1 MRTVLPLPF
10 YAFLHEPCIRFGVA
24 GGPGWSRTCVS
35 LEGASRRCRFP
46 REGVRLIELLA
57 CDSFADCTQ
66 HELQSFFLRHGCQ
79 IVYSL
84 WFVSFSMTHA
94 SAKV

>member
-66 HELQSFFLRHGCQ
+66 HELQSFSCGTDAKLSTAFGLCLFL
-79 IVYSL
+79 
-84 WFVSFSMTHA
+84 
-94 SAKV
+94 